1 MTFAALI
8 LFDDDDPPVDVL
20 GVPWPD
26 FRIRSA
32 IRAGARHVVVVAGRI
47 TPQIVTAIDRA
58 RADGVSVALART
70 AIEVADLFHP
80 DEAVLLLSG
89 QAIVEDDLLERL
101 LSAKQPILAC
111 VGAGGDAVWELID
124 ARARWTGLGRIDGAR
139 VRSTAAMVGD
149 WDLAS
154 TLLRQA
160 VTAKAERL
168 MLGET
173 SLLWRADRQDERIAA
188 SRHIVRVSAD
198 NSGGWVTRFIIKP
211 AVQAA
216 SLLAADRLAM
226 VVKFAFALAAL
237 PLIAGV
243 VFAWCRW
250 PIAAALMLMFGF
262 MTDAFG
268 ALAERAAGLM
278 PKFRQWRRRAGNGA
292 AVAALAGLVLPIEV
306 DRAPLVLAVVLI
318 ALAALAD
325 RVRDTRND
333 PHWLADVPGFVLVI
347 GLASVFG
354 AVGVF
359 AGLAA
364 ASLHAFA
371 TLAWLQNRLS
381 RALTSTR

>member
-8 LFDDDDPPVDVL
+8 LFDDDDASVDML

-32 IRAGARHVVVVAGRI
+32 VRAGARHVVVVAGRI

-89 QAIVEDDLLERL
+89 QAIVEDELLERL
-101 LSAKQPILAC
+101 LSAEQPTLAC
-111 VGAGGDAVWELID
+111 VEAGDDPTWELID
-124 ARARWTGLGRIDGAR
+124 ARARWTGIGRIDGAQ
-139 VRSTAAMVGD
+139 VRSTVAMVGD
-149 WDLAS
+149 WDLGS

-160 VTAKAERL
+160 VAAKAKRL

-173 SLLWRADRQDERIAA
+173 GPLWRADRQDERVAA
-188 SRHIVRVSAD
+188 SRYIVRESAVD
-198 NSGGWVTRFIIKP
+198 GDGWATHFIIGP
-211 AVQAA
+211 VVRTA
-216 SLLAADRLAM
+216 SLLAADRLA
-226 VVKFAFALAAL
+226 VVARFAFGLAAL
-237 PLIAGV
+237 PLLAGV
-243 VFAWCRW
+243 VLAWCKW
-250 PIAAALMLMFGF
+250 PVAAALMLMLGV
-262 MTDAFG
+262 MADAFG
-268 ALAERAAGLM
+268 AVAERAAGLV
-278 PKFRQWRRRAGNGA
+278 PRFGQWRRWAWNGA
-292 AVAALAGLVLPIEV
+292 VVAALAGLVLPVEA
-306 DRAPLVLAVVLI
+306 DRAPLVLAIMLVATV
-318 ALAALAD
+318 ALAD
-325 RVRDTRND
+325 RLRRTSGA

-347 GLASVFG
+347 GIASAFG
-354 AVGVF
+354 ATGLLI
-359 AGLAA
+359 GLAA